1 MRGGMLLVW
10 SWAGALFAVLG
21 AVTWLVLRMAGRGEE
36 GFFRRYLL
44 KGVLMALVL
53 VPAALGPPAF
63 GLSLATFACVFAHE
77 VTTVLGRLSPPARKL
92 RWVGALGAAFLCL
105 VTASAVRPAPSWL
118 PLLLGVVSLAAPWSL
133 SFARGAWRATLVLLL
148 GILWPGLSLFGT
160 SWLVARDTLLFDVL
174 FLVGVLEMN
183 TALATLVSRIFGRH
197 ALAPDLCP
205 NQTWEGMCAGLC
217 AAAATGFALAFL
229 QPRFPPHICV
239 LLGVILALLGNLSD
253 LTAAL
258 LKRTARVKGFGSWL
272 GPHGGF
278 MDAYES
284 FVLVAP
290 LWCALLSYV

>member
-10 SWAGALFAVLG
+10 SWAGALFAILG
-21 AVTWLVLRMAGRGEE
+21 AVTWLVLRMAGREEE
-36 GFFRRYLL
+36 GFVRRYIL
-44 KGVLMALVL
+44 KGVLVALVL

-77 VTTVLGRLSPPARKL
+77 VTAVLGRLSPPARKL

-105 VTASAVRPAPSWL
+105 VTASAVRPAPTWL
-118 PLLLGVVSLAAPWSL
+118 PLVVGVVSLAAPWSL
-133 SFARGAWRATLVLLL
+133 SFARGAWRAAAVLLL
-148 GILWPGLSLFGT
+148 GVIWPGLSLFGT

-174 FLVGVLEMN
+174 FLIAVLEVN
-183 TALATLVSRIFGRH
+183 SALAALVSHVFGRH
-197 ALAPDLCP
+197 PLAPELYVH
-205 NQTWEGMCAGLC
+205 QTWEGMCAGLC
-217 AAAATGFALAFL
+217 GAAVTGFALSFL

-258 LKRTARVKGFGSWL
+258 LKRTARVTGFGSWL
-272 GPHGGF
+272 GPQGGF